1 MTFSILA
8 ISDDKSEIGIAVQS
22 KFPGVATNAIFGKG
36 SVGVVATQ
44 GFSNPDH
51 AEMAF
56 NLLEKGQSPSEVI
69 EIIRKDDPDETQRQL
84 AILSTTGE
92 CAAYSGEE
100 LT

>member
-51 AEMAF
+51 AEMAL
-56 NLLEKGQSPSEVI
+56 NLLEKG
-69 EIIRKDDPDETQRQL
+69 QRQL